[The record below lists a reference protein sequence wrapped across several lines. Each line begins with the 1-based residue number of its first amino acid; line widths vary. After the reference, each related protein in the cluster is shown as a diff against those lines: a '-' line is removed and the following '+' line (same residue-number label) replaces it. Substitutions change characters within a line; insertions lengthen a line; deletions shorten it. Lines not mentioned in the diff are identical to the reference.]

1 MFHFLTDHEIL
12 NSVNVPPRLEF
23 LTIKI
28 KVIKKFFM
36 SLNLLFCIIVLLF
49 FFFLIFYCCG
59 FCCFVCF
66 FCLCFSF
73 FFICLFVCFFSYFI
87 LNDNKRDQS
96 HESC

>member
-49 FFFLIFYCCG
+49 FFFFDFLLLWFLL
-59 FCCFVCF
+59 
-66 FCLCFSF
+66 FCLF
-73 FFICLFVCFFSYFI
+73 FLSLFFLFFYLFVCLFFSYFI